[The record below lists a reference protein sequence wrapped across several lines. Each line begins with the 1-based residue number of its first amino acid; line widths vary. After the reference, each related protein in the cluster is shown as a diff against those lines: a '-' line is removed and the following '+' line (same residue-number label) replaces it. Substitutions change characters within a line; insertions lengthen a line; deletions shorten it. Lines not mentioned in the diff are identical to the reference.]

1 MTTYYRVDG
10 RKLTFGEYWRM
21 SPDAFSFLI
30 VAGMKLIGMP
40 LKFNFAIPR
49 PDRLFLVDFDELP
62 KPARIG
68 MKPLIR
74 GAEKAGMELVFC
86 HRLAVPEPH
95 RLGAAALLIDE
106 SCETG
111 LMVIYGKDRA
121 AEENQMSCA
130 SRFADDTLAV
140 TTTMKKTMVPVPDMQ
155 VERYPGASPATL
167 IKRHREHMEKLEG
180 EGLVPVPINPD
191 RYEEFVLECELRY
204 VDFHIS
210 RGVFVPMTDE
220 ELDEISGKNNDEE
233 EE

>member
-1 MTTYYRVDG
+1 MTTYYRVNG

-21 SPDAFSFLI
+21 SPDPFSFLI
-30 VAGMKLIGMP
+30 VAGMKLFGMP

-62 KPARIG
+62 KSARSG
-68 MKPLIR
+68 MKKMIL

-95 RLGAAALLIDE
+95 RIGTAALLIDE

-121 AEENQMSCA
+121 TEERQMSCA

-140 TTTMKKTMVPVPDMQ
+140 TTTMKKTMVPVPDMS

-167 IKRHREHMEKLEG
+167 IKRHREHLEKLAD
-180 EGLVPVPINPD
+180 EGLVPVPINPN
-191 RYEEFVLECELRY
+191 RYEEFVLDCELRY

-220 ELDEISGKNNDEE
+220 ELDAISGNKDDEDDE
-233 EE
+233 